1 MVRHPHP
8 LVSPSLPAVALKR
21 LHRTRFHHQAPIW
34 ASKAFVLRQFAEIPS
49 PASRNVEIS
58 SSFDVLRSSG
68 ASGRDQN
75 EFMNVHAP
83 STTPGDGVL
92 RLQLPHVKEPFHA
105 HVQLCLGLCGLPR
118 HHPAGRGA
126 LQVHERLGSVGLH
139 LRRADPHRLLDL
151 PPKDARCGLEASAA
165 GLLRRHLPPHHPHGH
180 ALQSRAPAPAV
191 EDRGHL
197 YCGPRRARGPVL
209 VRRSALHGPHARHRR
224 HPAARGRHRGHHDDA
239 EGRA

>member
-21 LHRTRFHHQAPIW
+21 LYRTRFHHQAPIW

-92 RLQLPHVKEPFHA
+92 RLQLPHVKEPIHA

-118 HHPAGRGA
+118 HHPARQSLRSECYASALSAQKKAVGRGINATNNAFPQTPLHTSAEAFSYGWCDASCSPTA
-126 LQVHERLGSVGLH
+126 LLNE
-139 LRRADPHRLLDL
+139 P
-151 PPKDARCGLEASAA
+151 ARQHSLK
-165 GLLRRHLPPHHPHGH
+165 LKN
-180 ALQSRAPAPAV
+180 
-191 EDRGHL
+191 
-197 YCGPRRARGPVL
+197 
-209 VRRSALHGPHARHRR
+209 
-224 HPAARGRHRGHHDDA
+224 
-239 EGRA
+239 